1 VNVFS
6 LSLIFVFV
14 TMSYGMLPGFTFLG
28 FLEPVLHSTHPVDAV
43 KSCVQPPAVRG
54 NRVLDDFCFT
64 SDGKGERKS
73 DTKQPSLVMF
83 AQYGVLERSRGCVTC
98 ANEENVF
105 RSATMN
111 YSIPHIRFGFGI
123 DLNGVVLSHAVD
135 GVLLKNKERA
145 TYLTRLVY
153 DELNMTSVAKM
164 DSAIEAKCK
173 NSREVCSV
181 PFWRSDYYASKIRK
195 AMRAMYLEQA
205 IADFL
210 KNRACALQDAVVVVF
225 SADVLLNKALDSRDI
240 LEAYTKRDTVFMTN
254 NNDGPDGYTNGFY
267 VGHAKA
273 LSGALSSYSVLEQHA
288 ANGLEQNPYETL
300 SKKTCLH
307 FRIRHQTLRGF
318 GHFLKDFVKVRATGK
333 VFGNLLCSAK
343 SLIDLNF
350 CPQLKKA
357 SCV

>member
-1 VNVFS
+1 M
-6 LSLIFVFV
+6 
-14 TMSYGMLPGFTFLG
+14 TYGMMSGFTFLG
-28 FLEPVLHSTHPVDAV
+28 FLEPVLHSTHPGDTA
-43 KSCVQPPAVRG
+43 KSCVQSPTLRG

-64 SDGKGERKS
+64 SDGKGDRKS
-73 DTKQPSLVMF
+73 DVKQPNLVVF

-111 YSIPHIRFGFGI
+111 YSIPHLRFGFGI
-123 DLNGVVLSHAVD
+123 GLDGVVFSHAVD
-135 GVLLKNKERA
+135 GVLLTKKERA
-145 TYLTRLVY
+145 TYLTRSVY

-173 NSREVCSV
+173 KSRAVCSI

-210 KNRACALQDAVVVVF
+210 KDRACALQNAVVVVL

-273 LSGALSSYSVLEQHA
+273 LIGALSSYSVLEQHA
-288 ANGLEQNPYETL
+288 TNGFAQNPYETL
-300 SKKTCLH
+300 LKKTCLH
-307 FRIRHQTLRGF
+307 FRVRHQTLRGF
-318 GHFLKDFVKVRATGK
+318 GHFLRDFVKVRATGK
-333 VFGNLLCSAK
+333 VFGNLLCGAK
-343 SLIDLNF
+343 SSIDLNC
-350 CPQLKKA
+350 CPQLMKA
-357 SCV
+357 NCA